1 MRLVSVFLLSFNMI
15 DLSLDHSPLNLP
27 LPHTPECVKL
37 NTFNIIYFSDYPE
50 IEKSEKSVIP
60 NLLLV
65 DGACLKQLFKRCS
78 RVGCSKAVTEDDI
91 TTSSEG
97 DNSINLFSS
106 I

>member
-27 LPHTPECVKL
+27 LPHTL